1 METLKTIENLNLR
14 TSGNKIH
21 QTDNRQ
27 LKTYIH
33 EFLTELLET
42 QDIEVFNV
50 QNALV
55 IELPNDELGGIAIE
69 LKAIV
74 KNLDYDIINEVD
86 DYQAH
91 LQAQADKKAEKLR
104 LKKLDQENKKFEASQ
119 KKVKD

>member
-27 LKTYIH
+27 LKAHIH
-33 EFLTELLET
+33 EFLTELLEN

-55 IELPNDELGGIAIE
+55 IELPNVELGGIAIE

-91 LQAQADKKAEKLR
+91 LQTQADKKAEKLR